1 MSYGIYKYPL
11 MDLRQVRDLR
21 EMLNTSEELYGE
33 RAAFLIKDPVA
44 LREVEPKSE
53 AAISYKPN
61 PNDEYRSISFKQY
74 ASDVRAFG
82 SYLKSLGIQSSDKV
96 AIVSETRYEWYVSYL
111 ATVNGLAIVVPLDK
125 NLGTDE
131 ILNNLERAQ
140 CNTII
145 YSKSTADKVEANLSE
160 IDFVKNF
167 INMDYVA
174 EKGPEILEDNKHADL
189 SAENNNPE
197 QDSKNVHA
205 DIIAENDH
213 PGHAEVYF
221 WDALA
226 EGYTIREQDKS
237 YDELEI
243 DPEEF
248 RILLFTSGT
257 TSKSKAVMLSHKN
270 ICGVVNGA
278 PRMVDLTDCVSLS
291 ILPLHHTYESTCGF
305 LIQIYLG
312 NPIAIGDGLRHIVKN
327 SAQAKVSILLL
338 VPAIL
343 EAIYKT
349 IQSKINADPKLA
361 KKFSFGMK
369 LTRFLRKFGIDI
381 RKKVFKSV
389 HDMFGGELTHIIIGG
404 AAIEPEILDF
414 FNDLGF
420 IAIQGYGLTEASPI
434 FALNRDKYY
443 DSASA
448 GLPIPTMEAKII
460 NKDANGIGE
469 IVGRGPSIMIGY
481 YQDPERT
488 AEAIDSEGFY
498 HTGDYGYID
507 DRGFIFIT
515 GRKANIIVA
524 KNGENV
530 FPEEV
535 EFVLDRNEIIKEVIV
550 YGERDEKAE
559 QIITAE
565 VFPDT
570 DYVKS
575 VLGTTDL
582 TAPEVRDAIDQAIKN
597 SNKELNTQQ
606 KVRNFHIRTEPFPRN
621 TSNKILRNR
630 HQRNV

>member
-53 AAISYKPN
+53 AALAYKPN

-82 SYLKSLGIQSSDKV
+82 SYLKSLGIQSNDKV
-96 AIVSETRYEWYVSYL
+96 AIIAETRYEWYVSYL

-125 NLGTDE
+125 NLGPAE

-140 CNTII
+140 CNTVI
-145 YSKSTADKVEANLSE
+145 YSKATADKVEANLGE

-174 EKGPEILEDNKHADL
+174 DL
-189 SAENNNPE
+189 AAN
-197 QDSKNVHA
+197 
-205 DIIAENDH
+205 H
-213 PGHAEVYF
+213 PEVYF
-221 WDALA
+221 WDVLA
-226 EGYTIREQDKS
+226 KGYEIRKQDKS
-237 YDELEI
+237 YDELEL
-243 DPEEF
+243 DPEAF
-248 RILLFTSGT
+248 SILLFTSGT

-270 ICGVVNGA
+270 ICAVVNGA
-278 PRMVDLTDCVSLS
+278 PSMVDLKEATCLS
-291 ILPLHHTYESTCGF
+291 ILPLHHTYEATCGF

-312 NPIAIGDGLRHIVKN
+312 NTIAVGDGLRHIVKN
-327 SAQAKVSILLL
+327 AAQAKVTLFLM

-349 IQSKINADPKLA
+349 IQGKLNADPKLA
-361 KKFSFGMK
+361 KKFSSGLK

-389 HDMFGGELTHIIIGG
+389 HDMFGGELTHIVIGG
-404 AAIEPEILDF
+404 AAIEPTILDF

-420 IAIQGYGLTEASPI
+420 AAIQGYGLTESSPI
-434 FALNRDKYY
+434 FALNREKYY

-460 NKDANGIGE
+460 NQDANGIGE
-469 IVGRGPSIMIGY
+469 IIGRGPSIMLGY

-535 EFVLDRNEIIKEVIV
+535 EFVLDRNDIIKEVVV

-565 VFPDT
+565 VFPDV

-582 TAPEVRDAIDQAIKN
+582 NAPEVKEAIDQAIKN
-597 SNKELNTQQ
+597 SNKDLSTQQ
-606 KVRNFHIRTEPFPRN
+606 KVRDFHIRTEPFPRN

-630 HQRNV
+630 HQKNV

>member
-53 AAISYKPN
+53 AAIAYKPN

-82 SYLKSLGIQSSDKV
+82 SYLKSLGIKSGDKV

-111 ATVNGLAIVVPLDK
+111 ATVNGLAIIVPLDK
-125 NLGTDE
+125 NLGPDE

-145 YSKSTADKVEANLSE
+145 YSKATADKVEANLGE

-174 EKGPEILEDNKHADL
+174 ERGLEKSKINDAN
-189 SAENNNPE
+189 ENNVNNA
-197 QDSKNVHA
+197 DAIHA
-205 DIIAENDH
+205 K
-213 PGHAEVYF
+213 HAEVYF

-226 EGYTIREQDKS
+226 EGYSIREQDKS
-237 YDELEI
+237 YDTLEL
-243 DPEEF
+243 DPETF
-248 RILLFTSGT
+248 SILLFTSGT

-270 ICGVVNGA
+270 ICAVVNGA
-278 PRMVDLTDCVSLS
+278 PRMVDLKEATCLS
-291 ILPLHHTYESTCGF
+291 ILPLHHTYEATCGF

-312 NPIAIGDGLRHIVKN
+312 NTIAVGDGLRHIVKN
-327 SAQAKVSILLL
+327 AAQAEVTLFLM

-349 IQSKINADPKLA
+349 IQGKLNADPKLA
-361 KKFSFGMK
+361 KKFSFGIK

-389 HDMFGGELTHIIIGG
+389 HDMFGGELTHIVIGG
-404 AAIEPEILDF
+404 AAIEPKILDF

-420 IAIQGYGLTEASPI
+420 AAIQGYGLTESSPI

-448 GLPIPTMEAKII
+448 GLPIPSMEAKII

-469 IVGRGPSIMIGY
+469 IIGRGPSIMLGY

-535 EFVLDRNEIIKEVIV
+535 EFVLDRNEIIKEVVV

-565 VFPDT
+565 IFPDA
-570 DYVKS
+570 DYIKS

-582 TAPEVRDAIDQAIKN
+582 TAPEVREAIDQAIKK
-597 SNKELNTQQ
+597 SNKDLNTQQ

>member
-53 AAISYKPN
+53 AALAYKPN

-82 SYLKSLGIQSSDKV
+82 SYLKSLGIQSDDKV
-96 AIVSETRYEWYVSYL
+96 AIVAETRYEWYVSYL

-125 NLGTDE
+125 NLGPAE

-140 CNTII
+140 CNTVI
-145 YSKSTADKVEANLSE
+145 YSKATADKVEANLGE
-160 IDFVKNF
+160 INFVKNF

-174 EKGPEILEDNKHADL
+174 DL
-189 SAENNNPE
+189 AAN
-197 QDSKNVHA
+197 
-205 DIIAENDH
+205 H
-213 PGHAEVYF
+213 PEVYF
-221 WDALA
+221 WDVLA
-226 EGYTIREQDKS
+226 KGYAIREQDKS
-237 YDELEI
+237 YDKLEL
-243 DPEEF
+243 DPEAF
-248 RILLFTSGT
+248 SILLFTSGT

-270 ICGVVNGA
+270 ICAVVNGA
-278 PRMVDLTDCVSLS
+278 PSMVDLKEATCLS
-291 ILPLHHTYESTCGF
+291 ILPLHHTYEATCGF

-312 NPIAIGDGLRHIVKN
+312 NTIAVGDGLRHIVKN
-327 SAQAKVSILLL
+327 ADQAKVTLFLM

-349 IQSKINADPKLA
+349 IQGKLNADPKLA
-361 KKFSFGMK
+361 KKFSFGLK

-389 HDMFGGELTHIIIGG
+389 HDMFGGELTHIVIGG
-404 AAIEPEILDF
+404 AAIEPKILDF

-420 IAIQGYGLTEASPI
+420 AAIQGYGLTESSPI
-434 FALNRDKYY
+434 FALNREKYY

-448 GLPIPTMEAKII
+448 GLPIPSMEAKII

-507 DRGFIFIT
+507 DRGFIYIT

-535 EFVLDRNEIIKEVIV
+535 EFVLERNEIIKEVVV

-565 VFPDT
+565 VFPDA

-582 TAPEVRDAIDQAIKN
+582 NAPEVRDAVDQAIKN
-597 SNKELNTQQ
+597 SNRELNTQQ
-606 KVRNFHIRTEPFPRN
+606 KVRDFHIRTEPFPRN

>member
-33 RAAFLIKDPVA
+33 RSAFLVKDPVA

-53 AAISYKPN
+53 AALAYKPN

-74 ASDVRAFG
+74 ANDVRAFG
-82 SYLKSLGIQSSDKV
+82 SYLKSLGIQASDKV
-96 AIVSETRYEWYVSYL
+96 AIVAETRYEWYIAYL

-125 NLGTDE
+125 NLGSAE

-140 CNTII
+140 CNTVI
-145 YSKSTADKVEANLSE
+145 YSKATSEKIEANLGK

-167 INMDYVA
+167 INMDYVP
-174 EKGPEILEDNKHADL
+174 EKSEGNDNT
-189 SAENNNPE
+189 
-197 QDSKNVHA
+197 
-205 DIIAENDH
+205 
-213 PGHAEVYF
+213 EVYF

-226 EGYTIREQDKS
+226 KGYAIREHDKS
-237 YDELEI
+237 YDELEL
-243 DPEEF
+243 DPEAF
-248 RILLFTSGT
+248 SILLFTSGT

-270 ICGVVNGA
+270 ICTVVNGA
-278 PRMVDLTDCVSLS
+278 PRMVDLKEATCLS
-291 ILPLHHTYESTCGF
+291 ILPLHHTYEATCGF

-312 NPIAIGDGLRHIVKN
+312 NTIAVGDGLRHIVKN
-327 SAQAKVSILLL
+327 AAQAKVTLFLM

-349 IQSKINADPKLA
+349 IQGKLNADPKLA
-361 KKFSFGMK
+361 KKFSFGLK

-389 HDMFGGELTHIIIGG
+389 HDMFGGKLTHIIIGG
-404 AAIEPEILDF
+404 AAIEPKILDF

-420 IAIQGYGLTEASPI
+420 AAIQGYGLTESSPI
-434 FALNRDKYY
+434 FALNREKYY

-448 GLPIPTMEAKII
+448 GLPIPSIEAKII

-469 IVGRGPSIMIGY
+469 IIGRGPSIMLGY

-488 AEAIDSEGFY
+488 AEAIDTEGFY

-535 EFVLDRNEIIKEVIV
+535 EFVLERNEIIKEVVV

-565 VFPDT
+565 VFPDA

-582 TAPEVRDAIDQAIKN
+582 NAPEVKETIDQAIKN

-606 KVRNFHIRTEPFPRN
+606 KVRDFHVRTEPFPRN

-630 HQRNV
+630 HQKNV

>member
-53 AAISYKPN
+53 AALAYKPN

-82 SYLKSLGIQSSDKV
+82 SYLKSLGIQSNDKV
-96 AIVSETRYEWYVSYL
+96 AIIAETRYEWYVSYL

-125 NLGTDE
+125 NLGPAE

-140 CNTII
+140 CNTVI
-145 YSKSTADKVEANLSE
+145 YSKATADKVEANLGE

-174 EKGPEILEDNKHADL
+174 DL
-189 SAENNNPE
+189 AAN
-197 QDSKNVHA
+197 
-205 DIIAENDH
+205 H
-213 PGHAEVYF
+213 PEVYF
-221 WDALA
+221 WDVLA
-226 EGYTIREQDKS
+226 KGYEIRKQDKS
-237 YDELEI
+237 YDELEL
-243 DPEEF
+243 DPEAF
-248 RILLFTSGT
+248 SILLFTSGT

-270 ICGVVNGA
+270 ICAVVNGA
-278 PRMVDLTDCVSLS
+278 PSMVDLKEATCLS
-291 ILPLHHTYESTCGF
+291 ILPLHHTYEATCGF

-312 NPIAIGDGLRHIVKN
+312 NTIAVGDGLRHIVKN
-327 SAQAKVSILLL
+327 AAQAKVTLFLM

-349 IQSKINADPKLA
+349 IQGKLNADPKLA
-361 KKFSFGMK
+361 KKFSSGLK

-389 HDMFGGELTHIIIGG
+389 HDMFGGELTHIVIGG
-404 AAIEPEILDF
+404 AAIEPKILDF

-420 IAIQGYGLTEASPI
+420 AAIQGYGLTESSPI
-434 FALNRDKYY
+434 FALNREKYY

-448 GLPIPTMEAKII
+448 GLPIPSMEAKII

-469 IVGRGPSIMIGY
+469 IVGRGPSIMLGY

-535 EFVLDRNEIIKEVIV
+535 EFVLDRNDIIKEVVV

-565 VFPDT
+565 VFPDV

-582 TAPEVRDAIDQAIKN
+582 NAPEVKEAIDQAIKN
-597 SNKELNTQQ
+597 SNKDLSTQQ
-606 KVRNFHIRTEPFPRN
+606 KVRDFHIRTEPFPRN

-630 HQRNV
+630 HQKNV

>member
-53 AAISYKPN
+53 AAIAYKPN

-82 SYLKSLGIQSSDKV
+82 SYLKSLGIQSDDKV
-96 AIVSETRYEWYVSYL
+96 AIVAETRYEWYVSYL
-111 ATVNGLAIVVPLDK
+111 ATVNGLAIVVPLDR
-125 NLGTDE
+125 NLAPDE

-140 CNTII
+140 CNTVI
-145 YSKSTADKVEANLSE
+145 YSKSTADKVEANLGK

-167 INMDYVA
+167 INMDYVV
-174 EKGPEILEDNKHADL
+174 D
-189 SAENNNPE
+189 SVTE
-197 QDSKNVHA
+197 QSESNDSKNNSDSSNNVHA
-205 DIIAENDH
+205 DADQ
-213 PGHAEVYF
+213 AEVYF
-221 WDALA
+221 WDALS
-226 EGYTIREQDKS
+226 EGYSIREQDKS
-237 YDELEI
+237 YDELEL
-243 DPEEF
+243 DPEAF
-248 RILLFTSGT
+248 SILLFTSGT

-270 ICGVVNGA
+270 ICAVVNGA
-278 PRMVDLTDCVSLS
+278 PRMVDLKEATCLS
-291 ILPLHHTYESTCGF
+291 ILPLHHTYEATCGF

-312 NPIAIGDGLRHIVKN
+312 NTIAVGDGLRHIVKN
-327 SAQAKVSILLL
+327 AAQAEVTLFLM

-349 IQSKINADPKLA
+349 IQSKISADPKLA

-389 HDMFGGELTHIIIGG
+389 HDMFGGELTHIVIGG

-420 IAIQGYGLTEASPI
+420 AAIQGYGLTESSPI

-448 GLPIPTMEAKII
+448 GLPIPSMEAKII

-469 IVGRGPSIMIGY
+469 IIGRGPSIMLGY

-535 EFVLDRNEIIKEVIV
+535 EFVLDRNEIIKEVVV

-565 VFPDT
+565 VFPDA

-575 VLGTTDL
+575 VLGTADL
-582 TAPEVRDAIDQAIKN
+582 TAPEVREAVDQAIKK
-597 SNKELNTQQ
+597 SNKDLNTQQ

>member
-33 RAAFLIKDPVA
+33 RSAFLVKDPVA

-53 AAISYKPN
+53 AALAYKPN

-82 SYLKSLGIQSSDKV
+82 SYLKSLGILASDKV
-96 AIVSETRYEWYVSYL
+96 AIVAETRYEWYIAYL

-125 NLGTDE
+125 NLGAAE
-131 ILNNLERAQ
+131 ILNNLERSK
-140 CNTII
+140 CSTVI
-145 YSKSTADKVEANLSE
+145 YSKATSEKIEANLGK

-167 INMDYVA
+167 INMDYVPEKA
-174 EKGPEILEDNKHADL
+174 EGNDNT
-189 SAENNNPE
+189 
-197 QDSKNVHA
+197 
-205 DIIAENDH
+205 
-213 PGHAEVYF
+213 EVYF

-226 EGYTIREQDKS
+226 KGYSIREQDKS

-243 DPEEF
+243 DPEAF
-248 RILLFTSGT
+248 SILLFTSGT

-270 ICGVVNGA
+270 ICTVVNDA
-278 PRMVDLTDCVSLS
+278 PRMVDLKEATCLS
-291 ILPLHHTYESTCGF
+291 ILPLHHTYEATCGF
-305 LIQIYLG
+305 IIQVYLG
-312 NPIAIGDGLRHIVKN
+312 NAIAVGDGLRHIVKN
-327 SAQAKVSILLL
+327 AAQAKVTLFLM

-349 IQSKINADPKLA
+349 IQGKLNADPKLA
-361 KKFSFGMK
+361 KKFSFGLK

-389 HDMFGGELTHIIIGG
+389 HDMFGGKLTHIIIGG
-404 AAIEPEILDF
+404 AAIEPKILDF

-420 IAIQGYGLTEASPI
+420 AAIQGYGLTESSPI
-434 FALNRDKYY
+434 FALNREKYY

-448 GLPIPTMEAKII
+448 GLPIPSIEAKII

-469 IVGRGPSIMIGY
+469 IIGRGPSIMLGY

-488 AEAIDSEGFY
+488 AEAIDAEGFY

-507 DRGFIFIT
+507 NRSFIFIT

-535 EFVLDRNEIIKEVIV
+535 EFVLERNEIIKEVVV

-565 VFPDT
+565 VFPDA

-582 TAPEVRDAIDQAIKN
+582 NAPEVKEAIDQAIKN

-606 KVRNFHIRTEPFPRN
+606 KVRDFHIRTEPFPRN

>member
-53 AAISYKPN
+53 AAIAYKPN

-82 SYLKSLGIQSSDKV
+82 SYLKSLGIKSGDKV

-111 ATVNGLAIVVPLDK
+111 ATVNGLAIIVPLDK
-125 NLGTDE
+125 NLGPDE

-145 YSKSTADKVEANLSE
+145 YSKATADKVEANLGE

-174 EKGPEILEDNKHADL
+174 ERGLEKSKINDAN
-189 SAENNNPE
+189 ENNVNNA
-197 QDSKNVHA
+197 DAIHA
-205 DIIAENDH
+205 K
-213 PGHAEVYF
+213 HAEVYF

-226 EGYTIREQDKS
+226 EGYSIREQDKS
-237 YDELEI
+237 YDTLEL
-243 DPEEF
+243 DPETF
-248 RILLFTSGT
+248 SILLFTSGT

-270 ICGVVNGA
+270 ICAVVNGA
-278 PRMVDLTDCVSLS
+278 PRMVDLKEATCLS
-291 ILPLHHTYESTCGF
+291 ILPLHHTYEATCGF

-312 NPIAIGDGLRHIVKN
+312 NRIAIGDGLRHIVKN
-327 SAQAKVSILLL
+327 ASQARITLFLM

-349 IQSKINADPKLA
+349 IQSKISADPKLA

-389 HDMFGGELTHIIIGG
+389 HDMFGGELTHIVIGG

-420 IAIQGYGLTEASPI
+420 AAIQGYGLTESSPI

-448 GLPIPTMEAKII
+448 GLPIPSMEAKII

-469 IVGRGPSIMIGY
+469 IIGRGPSIMLGY

-535 EFVLDRNEIIKEVIV
+535 EFVLDRNEIIKEVVV

-565 VFPDT
+565 VFPDA

-582 TAPEVRDAIDQAIKN
+582 TAPEVREAIDQAIKK
-597 SNKELNTQQ
+597 SNKDLNTQQ

>member
-1 MSYGIYKYPL
+1 MSYGIYNYPL

-33 RAAFLIKDPVA
+33 RSAFLVKDLVA

-53 AAISYKPN
+53 AALAYKPN

-74 ASDVRAFG
+74 ANDVRAFG
-82 SYLKSLGIQSSDKV
+82 SYLESLGIQASDKV
-96 AIVSETRYEWYVSYL
+96 AIVAETRYEWYIAYL

-125 NLGTDE
+125 NLGSAE

-140 CNTII
+140 CSTVI
-145 YSKSTADKVEANLSE
+145 YSKATSEKIEANLGK

-167 INMDYVA
+167 INMDYVP
-174 EKGPEILEDNKHADL
+174 EKSEGNDNT
-189 SAENNNPE
+189 
-197 QDSKNVHA
+197 
-205 DIIAENDH
+205 
-213 PGHAEVYF
+213 EVYF

-226 EGYTIREQDKS
+226 KGYAIREHDKS
-237 YDELEI
+237 YDKLEL
-243 DPEEF
+243 DPEAF
-248 RILLFTSGT
+248 SILLFTSGT

-270 ICGVVNGA
+270 ICTVVNGA
-278 PRMVDLTDCVSLS
+278 PRMVDLKEATCLS
-291 ILPLHHTYESTCGF
+291 ILPLHHTYEATCGF

-312 NPIAIGDGLRHIVKN
+312 NTIAVGDGLRHIVKN
-327 SAQAKVSILLL
+327 AAQAKVTLFLM

-349 IQSKINADPKLA
+349 IQGKLNADPKLA
-361 KKFSFGMK
+361 KKFSFGLK

-389 HDMFGGELTHIIIGG
+389 HDMFGGKLTHIIIGG
-404 AAIEPEILDF
+404 AAIEPKILDF

-420 IAIQGYGLTEASPI
+420 AAIQGYGLTESSPI
-434 FALNRDKYY
+434 FALNREKYY

-448 GLPIPTMEAKII
+448 GLPIPSIEAKII

-469 IVGRGPSIMIGY
+469 IIGRGPSIMLGY

-488 AEAIDSEGFY
+488 AEAIDKEGFY

-535 EFVLDRNEIIKEVIV
+535 EFVLERNEIIKEVVV

-565 VFPDT
+565 VFPDA

-582 TAPEVRDAIDQAIKN
+582 NAPEVKETIDQAIKN

-606 KVRNFHIRTEPFPRN
+606 KVRDFHVRTEPFPRN

-630 HQRNV
+630 HQKNV

>member
-53 AAISYKPN
+53 AALAYKPN

-82 SYLKSLGIQSSDKV
+82 SYLKSLGIQSDDKV
-96 AIVSETRYEWYVSYL
+96 AIVAETRYEWYVSYL

-125 NLGTDE
+125 NLGPAE

-140 CNTII
+140 CNTVI
-145 YSKSTADKVEANLSE
+145 YSKATADKVEANLGE

-174 EKGPEILEDNKHADL
+174 DL
-189 SAENNNPE
+189 AAN
-197 QDSKNVHA
+197 
-205 DIIAENDH
+205 H
-213 PGHAEVYF
+213 PEVYF
-221 WDALA
+221 WDVLA
-226 EGYTIREQDKS
+226 KGYEIRKQDKS
-237 YDELEI
+237 YDELEL
-243 DPEEF
+243 DPEAF
-248 RILLFTSGT
+248 SILLFTSGT

-270 ICGVVNGA
+270 ICAVVNGA
-278 PRMVDLTDCVSLS
+278 PSMVDLKEATCLS
-291 ILPLHHTYESTCGF
+291 ILPLHHTYEATCGF

-312 NPIAIGDGLRHIVKN
+312 NTIAVGDGLRHIVKN
-327 SAQAKVSILLL
+327 AAQAKVTLFLM

-349 IQSKINADPKLA
+349 IQGKLNADPKLA
-361 KKFSFGMK
+361 KKFSSGLK
-369 LTRFLRKFGIDI
+369 LTRFLIKFGIDI

-389 HDMFGGELTHIIIGG
+389 HDMFGGELTHIVIGG
-404 AAIEPEILDF
+404 AAIEPKILDF

-420 IAIQGYGLTEASPI
+420 AAIQGYGLTESSPI
-434 FALNRDKYY
+434 FALNREKYY

-448 GLPIPTMEAKII
+448 GLPIPSMEAKII

-469 IVGRGPSIMIGY
+469 IVGRGPSIMLGY

-535 EFVLDRNEIIKEVIV
+535 EFVLDRNDIIKEVVV

-565 VFPDT
+565 VFPDV

-582 TAPEVRDAIDQAIKN
+582 NAPEVKEAIDQAIKN
-597 SNKELNTQQ
+597 SNKDLSTQQ
-606 KVRNFHIRTEPFPRN
+606 KVRDFHIRTEPFPRN

-630 HQRNV
+630 HQKNV